1 MPDSLVHEL
10 QNEELLP
17 RNENESK
24 RVVLLDIFGNAPL
37 KIYDVHFDSLN
48 DIKRET
54 S

>member
-17 RNENESK
+17 RNESK